1 MTIWILAVLVFAFLA
16 WMGYL
21 KGAIR
26 VTVMLVGLIVAA
38 ILALPL
44 AHWVKPL
51 FPMMGVVN
59 PYLLW
64 ILPPITVFILVQLI
78 FAGIAFLV
86 HRQVA
91 LYYKYKTDDVHRIRW
106 ERLNNRLGI
115 CVGLGAG
122 CVYLVLFGLLIY
134 IAGYL
139 TVQVTAEENAPTTL
153 KLLNTARTD
162 LQTTGL
168 DKMVAKFDPTPPSFY
183 EAADVVGLVYR
194 NPLLQSRLSG
204 YPALLPMEERTE
216 FQELAGDKEFIE
228 LFQRQEP
235 ITRVLNHPRVQA
247 LAKNSDIVQEI
258 ARLDLRDLRQYLE
271 TGISPKFEEEKIL
284 GRWHLDLN
292 ATLADLK
299 KVLTSLPASSWKNVK
314 KALTMSGMSLTAMP
328 ENKVV
333 VKVQEKESI
342 LKLTQAPPPTQPAA
356 VSRPGTAPTARSLAA
371 AADPNAAA
379 DQRMLQRYGR
389 PSSAQPAPPPVFV
402 PPAAQASRTTS
413 PILKLIFSG
422 DGTWKNE
429 GEKYKVVVNDTKP
442 QNLVATV
449 RADTLILAKDDLRLV
464 FEKE

>member
-26 VTVMLVGLIVAA
+26 VTVLLVGLIVAA

-44 AHWVKPL
+44 AHWVKSL

-91 LYYKYKTDDVHRIRW
+91 LYYKYKTDDVHRMRW

-134 IAGYL
+134 IGGYL
-139 TVQVTAEENAPTTL
+139 TVQVTAEENVPTTL
-153 KLLNTARTD
+153 KLLNTARSD

-168 DKMVAKFDPTPPSFY
+168 DKMVAKFDPTPASFY
-183 EAADVVGLVYR
+183 EASDVVGLVYR
-194 NPLLQSRLSG
+194 NPLLQGRLSG

-216 FQELAGDKEFIE
+216 FQELAGDKDFIE

-258 ARLDLRDLRQYLE
+258 ARLDLKDLRQYLE
-271 TGISPKFEEEKIL
+271 TGISPKYEEEKIL
-284 GRWHLDLN
+284 GRWRLDLN

-299 KVLTSLPASSWKNVK
+299 KVLTTLPASSWKNVK
-314 KALTMSGMSLTAMP
+314 KALTMSGMSLIAMP

-371 AADPNAAA
+371 AADPNAA
-379 DQRMLQRYGR
+379 DQRMLQRYGGR

-402 PPAAQASRTTS
+402 PPAAQASRTPS

-429 GEKYKVVVNDTKP
+429 GDKYKVVVNDSKAQT
-442 QNLVATV
+442 LVATV